1 MTDVFEKGIQGDFY
15 EVVFPSHALSSLSY
29 FLDYEKKRN
38 RSSAYSAAR
47 QTKGKEKKKSH
58 IVNIECINLPA

>member
-29 FLDYEKKRN
+29 FLDYEKKGTDQVRI
-38 RSSAYSAAR
+38 
-47 QTKGKEKKKSH
+47 QQQGKQREEKKSL
-58 IVNIECINLPA
+58 IL

>member
-29 FLDYEKKRN
+29 FLDYEKKGTDQVRI
-38 RSSAYSAAR
+38 
-47 QTKGKEKKKSH
+47 QQQGKQREGKKKSH